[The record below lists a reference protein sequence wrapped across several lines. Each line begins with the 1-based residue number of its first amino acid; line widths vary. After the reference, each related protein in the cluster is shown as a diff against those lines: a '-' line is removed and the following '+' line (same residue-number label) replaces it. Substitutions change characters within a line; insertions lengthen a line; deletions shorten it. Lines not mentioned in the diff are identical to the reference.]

1 MKARAAA
8 VIAVIALAASAAL
21 LAAVTAFI
29 LSLRRNEGLPTPPTT
44 SVSAVAVEAGP
55 AQVVPEI
62 RGRILNADG
71 VSVEGAT
78 VRLVSAAAPY
88 RVYQETKTD
97 GAGAF
102 AFEHVGGWRVRV
114 VADHGSDGVVTSAA
128 LRVAPEQS
136 LELTLVLSPAGAVRG
151 SVVDAQGHPIAG
163 AVVSVD
169 GLPWIVSAS
178 SDAQGVFALMTVPDE
193 AKSLVAVARG
203 FRTAHASI
211 AAREDDRELV
221 VRIVM
226 TGANPVAGRVLDD
239 AGNAIGASVVACEE
253 TAAEARVQSGAD
265 GSFELPA
272 SAIGC
277 TAVAEHPEFG
287 PSSPQVVV
295 EGQKLILRL
304 ATGGTVQGV
313 VVDES
318 GAAVTPFTV
327 GIESFTPLRGRGGG
341 PRGSHNYDDPSGA
354 FRWEKLAPGSYVLSA
369 SAAGKPPSRSAPVDV
384 QAGATTSGVRIVL
397 AKGGVIVG
405 RVADPGGAAVAGA
418 DLHFDAV
425 SGVLES
431 KAAATTDG
439 SGRYRLEAAPDG
451 PLTIRIHKDGYRLK
465 LVSGLRVASGAVLE
479 QDIVLSPFD
488 GGGGMEF
495 GGVGAGLARSGD
507 ALVFQSVFPDD
518 PAARA
523 GLRPG
528 DRILSI
534 DGEPTEGM
542 PLADALQRIRGEP
555 GTAVGVSVFRPE
567 TGETVNLTIVR
578 NTVVH

>member
-1 MKARAAA
+1 MNAKTAA
-8 VIAVIALAASAAL
+8 VIAFVASAAL
-21 LAAVTAFI
+21 LAAATAFI
-29 LSLRRNEGLPTPPTT
+29 LSLRRNDALAVAPASSP
-44 SVSAVAVEAGP
+44 SAVVIEAGP
-55 AQVVPEI
+55 PEPAPEI

-71 VSVEGAT
+71 ASVEGAT

-97 GAGAF
+97 RAGAF
-102 AFEHVGGWRVRV
+102 FFAHVGGWRVRV
-114 VADHGSDGVVTSAA
+114 VADHGSDGVVTSAE
-128 LRVAPEQS
+128 LRVTSEES

-151 SVVDAQGHPIAG
+151 VVVDAQGRPVAG

-178 SDAQGVFALMTVPDE
+178 SDAQGAFVLTTVPDE
-193 AKSLVAVARG
+193 ATGLVAVARG

-211 AAREDDRELV
+211 AAREQDRELV
-221 VRIVM
+221 VRIVL
-226 TGANPVAGRVLDD
+226 TAANPVAGRVEDD
-239 AGNAIGASVVACEE
+239 AGNPISASVVACED

-265 GSFELPA
+265 GAFELPP

-277 TAVAEHPEFG
+277 NAVAEHLEFAA
-287 PSSPQVVV
+287 SPPQPVV
-295 EGQKLILRL
+295 EGRRLVLRL
-304 ATGGTVQGV
+304 GAGGAIQGV

-318 GAAVTPFTV
+318 GAVVTPFVV
-327 GIESFTPLRGRGGG
+327 GIESFTPIRGRGGE
-341 PRGSHNYDDPSGA
+341 RHGSHNFDDPGGA
-354 FRWEKLAPGSYVLSA
+354 FRWDKLAPGSYVLTA
-369 SAAGKPPSRSAPVDV
+369 SAAGKPPSRSASIDV

-397 AKGGVIVG
+397 AKGGVLVG
-405 RVADPGGAAVAGA
+405 RVSEPGGAAVAGA

-431 KAAATTDG
+431 KASATTDG
-439 SGRYRLEAAPDG
+439 AGRYRLDGAPEG
-451 PLTIRIHKDGYRLK
+451 PLTVRVHKDGYRSK
-465 LVSGLRVASGAVLE
+465 LVSGLRVASGATLQ

-488 GGGGMEF
+488 GGGSMEF
-495 GGVGAGLARSGD
+495 GGIGAGLGRNGD

-534 DGEPTEGM
+534 DGDSTEGM
-542 PLADALQRIRGEP
+542 SLADALQRIRGEP
-555 GTAVGVSVFRPE
+555 GTAVGVSAFRPE
-567 TGETVNLTIVR
+567 TGETVNLTVVR
-578 NTVVH
+578 ETVVH